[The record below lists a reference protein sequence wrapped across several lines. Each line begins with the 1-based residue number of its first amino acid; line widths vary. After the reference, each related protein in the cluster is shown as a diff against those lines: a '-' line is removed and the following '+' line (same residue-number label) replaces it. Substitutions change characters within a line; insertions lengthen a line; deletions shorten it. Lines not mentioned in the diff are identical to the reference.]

1 MPILLLALHS
11 IKCIVDIRSSCCVLL
26 YFLILY
32 LIGMNVNVA
41 IVTEPAGMPVT
52 GTTDTFDY
60 PILTR
65 VNLTCNVTAPVTA
78 TSYRWTGTNCY
89 TGSSGVNDPCF
100 YDGRTGQTI
109 TNSNGVL
116 APDAGTVTCTATVAG
131 VDYTSEPLTLRI
143 SGKQLIITIM
153 QKST

>member
-1 MPILLLALHS
+1 
-11 IKCIVDIRSSCCVLL
+11 
-26 YFLILY
+26 
-32 LIGMNVNVA
+32 MNVNVA
-41 IVTEPAGMPVT
+41 IVTEPAGIPVI

-60 PILTR
+60 PIFTR
-65 VNLTCNVTAPVTA
+65 VNLTCNVTTPDGSPVTA

-89 TGSSGVNDPCF
+89 TGSSGITCF
-100 YDGRTGQTI
+100 YDGQTGQTI
-109 TNSNGVL
+109 TDSNGVL

-153 QKST
+153 